1 MLRGTRTRY
10 GRRKFYLMTAL
21 GFLSFNASVG
31 SMFLATDGWAR
42 TLWLV
47 ILLLA
52 NFLLIL
58 GVILGPKPRV
68 LRKTAE
74 RERMMNQRAGTN
86 PPSPRTAERALAFA
100 RRVFQKRIS

>member
-1 MLRGTRTRY
+1 MAG
-10 GRRKFYLMTAL
+10 
-21 GFLSFNASVG
+21 GFFAFNSLVG

-42 TLWLV
+42 NLWLA

-58 GVILGPKPRV
+58 ALILGPKPTV
-68 LRKTAE
+68 LAEQAE
-74 RERMMNQRAGTN
+74 RERVMNERAGTP

-100 RRVFQKRIS
+100 RRVFQKRI

>member
-1 MLRGTRTRY
+1 M
-10 GRRKFYLMTAL
+10 MAL
-21 GFLSFNASVG
+21 GFLLFNGFVG

-42 TLWLV
+42 TVWLV

-58 GVILGPKPRV
+58 ALILGPKPSV
-68 LRKTAE
+68 LAEQAE
-74 RERMMNQRAGTN
+74 RERLMNQRPRTN

-100 RRVFQKRIS
+100 RRVFQKRISN

>member
-1 MLRGTRTRY
+1 MI
-10 GRRKFYLMTAL
+10 AE
-21 GFLSFNASVG
+21 GFLLFNVFLG

-58 GVILGPKPRV
+58 GLILGPKPRV
-68 LRKTAE
+68 LAEQAE
-74 RERMMNQRAGTN
+74 RERVMNQRAGTK
-86 PPSPRTAERALAFA
+86 PPSPRTAEKALSFA
-100 RRVFQKRIS
+100 RRVFQKRISN